1 MKKDFD
7 SRFMPDVYFKI
18 SGDLSKIH
26 DVVDIDY
33 LKLGFSY
40 FYVSYCGYKLFP
52 VKEYQKQGLK
62 EVSIYEAIPELIPDG
77 MRYNKEL
84 DKLVSDVVS
93 VADEYCSGIKVEFEK
108 VVDYTKE
115 NISCKNEKSKHYE
128 LWSDFEAIDVL
139 KNCLNLEEYVGFL
152 KGNILKYQLRLGKK
166 DDVSKEL
173 EKIKDYKNEL
183 DFILKEMNAK

>member
-1 MKKDFD
+1 MK
-7 SRFMPDVYFKI
+7 
-18 SGDLSKIH
+18 
-26 DVVDIDY
+26 
-33 LKLGFSY
+33 
-40 FYVSYCGYKLFP
+40 
-52 VKEYQKQGLK
+52 
-62 EVSIYEAIPELIPDG
+62 
-77 MRYNKEL
+77 KEL
-84 DKLVSDVVS
+84 DRLVFDIANQIYKRQLEIDIETNASID
-93 VADEYCSGIKVEFEK
+93 AIKNQYCSGIKVEFEK

-115 NISCKNEKSKHYE
+115 NNSCKNEKSKHYE
-128 LWSDFEAIDVL
+128 IWKDFEAIDVL